1 MKKKISFIIAA
12 VVIVGACMLLASCG
26 GKGAAPY
33 EGYEKEGFDVSVKY
47 DANGGYFATN
57 TSVIVDTYKVSDGT
71 TSIKL
76 VAPDDTGRG
85 SPNFFTASKSKYFLA
100 GWYTNRVAHVDE
112 EGNELDANGNIAEI
126 TGEPVAYDYS
136 GFWDFKNGKLQLDP
150 NKDYSADEPVITLYA
165 AWIPEFSFK
174 FCDLE
179 GEVLGTYSFD
189 PMYSKELDVPTWDK
203 TTGALKLY
211 KFPDVKGK
219 TFNNVYLDPAGKEL
233 VTSSKITHTGVYDLS
248 NATAV
253 GNEMILYLDM
263 LDGKWTNI
271 YTAEQFINNVTL
283 SGNYNIQADLDFAG
297 ISWSST
303 LMHGSFSGTING
315 NGYSFKN
322 ITAKQTETS
331 QLYTGLFGNLT
342 SDAKITDLSFE
353 NVSFT
358 IGVGSRMQGA
368 SFGLFAGR
376 ISSGATLEGVSVSG
390 KLSVTPSSLITSDTE
405 IGLLCGMGDVG
416 SIDISSISA
425 EALLPPDDYTD
436 PIELVIDGNMVIV
449 VIKR

>member
-1 MKKKISFIIAA
+1 MKRTIKILSFVLAICALA
-12 VVIVGACMLLASCG
+12 VLLTGCG
-26 GKGAAPY
+26 ENATPY
-33 EGYEKEGFDVSVKY
+33 ETNNQDGFTVSVKY

-57 TSVIVDTYKVSDGT
+57 TSVIVDTYSVSGDT

-76 VAPDDTGRG
+76 VAPNDTDRG
-85 SPNFFTASKSKYFLA
+85 SPNYFTASKSKYFLA
-100 GWYTNRVAHVDE
+100 GWYTERVAHTDN
-112 EGNELDANGNIAEI
+112 EGNELDANGNIAAI

-189 PMYSKELDVPTWDK
+189 PMYSMELDVPTWDK

-271 YTAEQFINNVTL
+271 YTAEQFLNNVTL
-283 SGNYNIQADLDFAG
+283 SGNYNIQADLDFEG
-297 ISWSST
+297 KSWSSS
-303 LMHGSFSGTING
+303 LMHGNFSGTING

-342 SDAKITDLSFE
+342 SDAKIIDLSFE

-436 PIELVIDGNMVIV
+436 PIELVIDGNVVSV
-449 VIKR
+449 VIKQ